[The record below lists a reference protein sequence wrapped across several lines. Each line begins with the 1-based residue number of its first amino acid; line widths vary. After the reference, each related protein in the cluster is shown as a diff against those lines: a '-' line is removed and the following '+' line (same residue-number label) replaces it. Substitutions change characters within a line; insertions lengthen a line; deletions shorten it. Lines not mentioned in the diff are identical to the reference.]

1 MKKLP
6 YIFAASLG
14 FVVLV
19 PIVASAQTGAANVG
33 VTAEVRTNAS
43 STSVKA
49 SAAATVA
56 MTKKKDRAHQELQR
70 RIDALVAI
78 NARVQ
83 AMQQVTPSFKQSLA
97 NAIQTQTSAFQA
109 LDAKIQAGTDDAT
122 LKTDVQSITQSYRVY
137 ALVVPQIRIAAAADR
152 AVAIST
158 MMQTLGNKLAARIQV
173 AKEAG
178 ADVAALETALNDLA
192 TKIASANTQAQ
203 ASVSSTATLSPDT
216 GDSTQMAANT
226 AALKAARAN
235 LKTVEA
241 DLKAARADI
250 RTIIKGLEKIGPV
263 GATASSTTSV
273 Q

>member
-1 MKKLP
+1 MTKLF
-6 YIFAASLG
+6 YVLAASLG
-14 FVVLV
+14 VITLV
-19 PIVASAQTGAANVG
+19 PVLASAQTGAATVG
-33 VTAEVRTNAS
+33 VTAEVRTSAAS
-43 STSVKA
+43 TTVKA
-49 SAAATVA
+49 NAAVTAA
-56 MTKKKDRAHQELQR
+56 MNKKKERAHQELQR
-70 RIDALVAI
+70 RVDELASI

-97 NAIQTQTSAFQA
+97 NAVQTQTSAFQA

-122 LKTDVQSITQSYRVY
+122 LKGDIQSITQSYRVY
-137 ALVVPQIRIAAAADR
+137 ALVLPQIRIAAAADR
-152 AVAIST
+152 AVSIST

-173 AKEAG
+173 AADAG
-178 ADVAALETALNDLA
+178 ADVTALQTALNDLA
-192 TKIASANTQAQ
+192 TKIGNANTQAQ
-203 ASVSSTATLSPDT
+203 ASVSSTASLAPDT

-250 RTIIKGLEKIGPV
+250 NIIIKGLAKID
-263 GATASSTTSV
+263 SV